1 MLGGAG
7 NDVIRGGEGDDLL
20 RGRRGN
26 DVVEGGE
33 GNDVIWVGRGA
44 DREFGGPGD
53 DTMHA
58 LANDNRVDFID
69 CGEGNDT
76 LYENTHEHDQWVNC
90 ENVVRQRSERAAQ
103 ATDDDG

>member
-7 NDVIRGGEGDDLL
+7 NDLIRGGEGDDLL
-20 RGRRGN
+20 RGRQGN
-26 DVVEGGE
+26 DVEEGGE
-33 GNDVIWVGRGA
+33 GNDVVWVGRGT

-69 CGEGNDT
+69 CGDGNDT
-76 LYENTHEHDQWVNC
+76 LYENAREHDRWVNC
-90 ENVVRQRSERAAQ
+90 ENVIRETPSAAE
-103 ATDDDG
+103 AADDDG